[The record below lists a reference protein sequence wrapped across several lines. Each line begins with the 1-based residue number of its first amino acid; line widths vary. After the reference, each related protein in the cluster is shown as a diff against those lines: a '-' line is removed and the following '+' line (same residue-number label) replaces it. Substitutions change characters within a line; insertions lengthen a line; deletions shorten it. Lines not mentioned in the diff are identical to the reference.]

1 MVKRSTS
8 DSGGG
13 GGLEDPGGGETA
25 AAALEEVEEELVRSA
40 LCIRDSESRRID
52 GEEQKLDPGEG

>member
-1 MVKRSTS
+1 MKRSTS

-13 GGLEDPGGGETA
+13 GGLVDPGGGEA
-25 AAALEEVEEELVRSA
+25 VAAALEDEVGEELVRSV
-40 LCIRDSESRRID
+40 LRIRDSESRRID